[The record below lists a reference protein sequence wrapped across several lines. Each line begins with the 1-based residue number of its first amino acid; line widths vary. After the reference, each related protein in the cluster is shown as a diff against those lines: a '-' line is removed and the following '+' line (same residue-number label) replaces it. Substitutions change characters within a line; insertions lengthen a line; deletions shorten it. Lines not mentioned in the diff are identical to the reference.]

1 MLSGFSEDKKT
12 VVKSLEKPS
21 ENKSYKGTRE
31 NKQASAEQQSKSEGS
46 GARCQPS
53 VATAKRSLDSGL
65 PCDPPN
71 IV

>member
-1 MLSGFSEDKKT
+1 MLSGCSEDKKT

-21 ENKSYKGTRE
+21 EKKSYKGTRE
-31 NKQASAEQQSKSEGS
+31 NKQASAELQSRSEGS

-53 VATAKRSLDSGL
+53 DANARHSLDSGL

-71 IV
+71 IC